1 VHTKLNWIAVVQI
14 VVELNFIL
22 VREAQQIILLTL
34 ELRVSVVATSFI
46 PRSWKINS
54 QCYKNFKAKFVVEL
68 VPKEINKEGR
78 PGYMRGG
85 I

>member
-1 VHTKLNWIAVVQI
+1 MLQK
-14 VVELNFIL
+14 
-22 VREAQQIILLTL
+22 
-34 ELRVSVVATSFI
+34 
-46 PRSWKINS
+46 
-54 QCYKNFKAKFVVEL
+54 FKAKFVVEL